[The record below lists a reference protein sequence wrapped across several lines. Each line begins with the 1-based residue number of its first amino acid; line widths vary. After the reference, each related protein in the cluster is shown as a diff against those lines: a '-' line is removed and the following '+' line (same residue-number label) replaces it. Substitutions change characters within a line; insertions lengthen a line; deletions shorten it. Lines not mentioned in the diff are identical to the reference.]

1 MHKIV
6 RTLASG
12 AALALAAGS
21 AAAHPGH
28 EHGLIAGLA
37 HPLAGGDHLLAMV
50 AVGVWSAAALPA
62 ARRWA
67 GPAAFVAAML
77 AGAVAGAAG
86 LAVPGLETGIA
97 ASVVLLGLLLAAAGR
112 APAAPG
118 LALVALAASL
128 HGLAHGAELPAGASF
143 AAYAAGFLASTAALH
158 ATGLAIGHRLALA
171 RGWALRAGGAL
182 VGSAGLLMLAGA

>member
-1 MHKIV
+1 MNKIV
-6 RTLASG
+6 RTLGCGFS
-12 AALALAAGS
+12 LALAAGS

-28 EHGLIAGLA
+28 EHGLLAGLA
-37 HPLAGGDHLLAMV
+37 HPIAGADHLLAMV

-86 LAVPGLETGIA
+86 LTIAGVETGIA
-97 ASVVLLGLLLAAAGR
+97 ASVVLLGLMLAAVGR
-112 APAAPG
+112 APASLG
-118 LALVALAASL
+118 LALVAVAASL

-143 AAYAAGFLASTAALH
+143 AAYAAGFVASTTALH
-158 ATGLAIGHRLALA
+158 LGGLAIGRQL
-171 RGWALRAGGAL
+171 LRAKAWVWRASGAL
-182 VGSAGLLMLAGA
+182 VGSAGLLMLARV